1 MNMNN
6 IREYIYIK
14 NLGPINEIE
23 INNLLPITFFIGDS
37 GSGKSTLIKTI
48 ALFRWLNKM
57 VNIRSYLKNV
67 GISKS
72 PFRFVSNTLL
82 KNSGIFDYCKSDTII
97 KYTYSI
103 NGNDYTIEYRDKSLK
118 GTNSIIDKEDISYQ
132 KIAFMSEMRVII
144 PDWADRGARF
154 AGGYL
159 NFHFH
164 ESYGAFDDATN
175 AISDLKLDFIGMEF
189 SVKKSGNTKKFYL
202 KPSMGKGTYEA
213 LEFKKSSS
221 GMQSSIP
228 LAVVANYY
236 SKHFDYS
243 AAFRNSVIQYLL
255 QTDKITS
262 FKEATNLSDMN
273 KQIHLHIE
281 EPELSLYPDAQCKLI
296 NFIVEQS
303 FISNVKDREIT
314 MTIATHSPYIIN
326 QLNVLLRAYQR
337 GKLFDNAAIDPT
349 KLAVYRL
356 YEGKLQDLVSVDET
370 TKEKVVNTYD
380 LSETINDIYNNYEN
394 L

>member
-1 MNMNN
+1 MNN
-6 IREYIYIK
+6 IREQIYIK
-14 NLGPINEIE
+14 NLGPINEID
-23 INNLLPITFFIGDS
+23 INDLLPITFFIGDS
-37 GSGKSTLIKTI
+37 GSGKSTLMKTI

-57 VNIRSYLKNV
+57 INIRSYLRNV

-103 NGNDYTIEYRDKSLK
+103 NGHDYTLEYSNKALK
-118 GTNSIIDKEDISYQ
+118 GTNIIIDKEDISYQ

-159 NFHFH
+159 NYHFH
-164 ESYGAFDDATN
+164 ESFGAFDDATN
-175 AISDLKLDFIGMEF
+175 AISNLKLDFIGMEF
-189 SVKKSGNTKKFYL
+189 SVKKSANTKKFYV
-202 KPSMGKGTYEA
+202 KPSAEKATYEA

-228 LAVVANYY
+228 LAIVANYY
-236 SKHFDYS
+236 SKYFDYS
-243 AAFRNSVIQYLL
+243 AAFRNSVIKYLL

-296 NFIVEQS
+296 DFIVEQC
-303 FISNVKDREIT
+303 FISNLKDREMT
-314 MTIATHSPYIIN
+314 LTIATHSPYIIN

-337 GKLFDNAAIDPT
+337 NKLFDKAAIDPEN
-349 KLAVYRL
+349 LAVYRI
-356 YEGKLQDLVSVDET
+356 YEGKLQNLISSDES
-370 TKEKVVNTYD
+370 TKEIVVNTYD
-380 LSETINDIYNNYEN
+380 LSETINDIYTIYEN

>member
-1 MNMNN
+1 MNN
-6 IREYIYIK
+6 IREHIYIK

-23 INNLLPITFFIGDS
+23 INDLLPITFFIGDS
-37 GSGKSTLIKTI
+37 GSGKSTLLKTI

-57 VNIRSYLKNV
+57 INIRSYLKNV

-82 KNSGIFDYCKSDTII
+82 KNSGILDYCNSETII
-97 KYTYSI
+97 KYTCSI
-103 NGNDYTIEYRDKSLK
+103 NGNDYTIEYSNKSLK
-118 GTNSIIDKEDISYQ
+118 GTNIIIDKEDISYQ

-175 AISDLKLDFIGMEF
+175 AISDLKLDYIGMEF
-189 SVKKSGNTKKFYL
+189 SVKKSGNAKKFYL
-202 KPSMGKGTYEA
+202 KPSLGKGTYEP

-228 LAVVANYY
+228 LAIVANYY
-236 SKHFDYS
+236 SKYFDYS
-243 AAFRNSVIQYLL
+243 AAFRNSVILYLF

-273 KQIHLHIE
+273 KKIHLHIE

-314 MTIATHSPYIIN
+314 MAIATHSPYIIN

-337 GKLFDNAAIDPT
+337 GKLFDNAAIDPA

-356 YEGKLQDLVSVDET
+356 YEGKLQNLVSIDET
-370 TKEKVVNTYD
+370 TKETVVNTYD

>member
-6 IREYIYIK
+6 IREQIYIK
-14 NLGPINEIE
+14 NLGPINEID
-23 INNLLPITFFIGDS
+23 INDLLPITFFIGDS
-37 GSGKSTLIKTI
+37 GSGKSTLMKTI

-57 VNIRSYLKNV
+57 INIRSYLRNV

-103 NGNDYTIEYRDKSLK
+103 NGHDYTLEYSNKALK
-118 GTNSIIDKEDISYQ
+118 GTNIIIDKEDISYQ

-159 NFHFH
+159 NYHFH
-164 ESYGAFDDATN
+164 ESFGAFDDATN
-175 AISDLKLDFIGMEF
+175 AISNLKLDFIGMEF
-189 SVKKSGNTKKFYL
+189 SVKKSANTKKFYV
-202 KPSMGKGTYEA
+202 KPSAEKATYEA

-228 LAVVANYY
+228 LAIVANYY
-236 SKHFDYS
+236 SKYFDYS
-243 AAFRNSVIQYLL
+243 AAFRNSVIKYLL

-296 NFIVEQS
+296 DFIVEQC
-303 FISNVKDREIT
+303 FISNLKDREMT
-314 MTIATHSPYIIN
+314 LTIATHSPYIIN

-337 GKLFDNAAIDPT
+337 NKLFDKAAIDPEN
-349 KLAVYRL
+349 LAVYRI
-356 YEGKLQDLVSVDET
+356 YEGKLQNLISSDES
-370 TKEKVVNTYD
+370 TKEIVVNTYD
-380 LSETINDIYNNYEN
+380 LSETINDIYTIYEN

>member
-1 MNMNN
+1 MNN
-6 IREYIYIK
+6 ISEHIYIK
-14 NLGPINEIE
+14 NLGPISEIE
-23 INNLLPITFFIGDS
+23 INDLLPITFFIGDS

-57 VNIRSYLKNV
+57 INIRSYLKNV

-72 PFRFVSNTLL
+72 PFTFDSGTLL
-82 KNSGIFDYCKSDTII
+82 KNSGIFDYCNSDTII

-103 NGNDYTIEYRDKSLK
+103 NGNDYTIEYSNKSLK
-118 GTNSIIDKEDISYQ
+118 GTGSIIDKEDISYQ

-144 PDWADRGARF
+144 PDWADRGSRL

-189 SVKKSGNTKKFYL
+189 SVKKSGNTKKYYL
-202 KPSMGKGTYEA
+202 KPSMGKGTYDP

-236 SKHFDYS
+236 SKYFDYS
-243 AAFRNSVIQYLL
+243 AAFNNSVIKYLL

-296 NFIVEQS
+296 NFVVEQS

-326 QLNVLLRAYQR
+326 QLNVLLRAHQK
-337 GKLFDNAAIDPT
+337 GKLFDNAAIDPA

-380 LSETINDIYNNYEN
+380 LSETINDIYNYYEN

>member
-1 MNMNN
+1 MNN